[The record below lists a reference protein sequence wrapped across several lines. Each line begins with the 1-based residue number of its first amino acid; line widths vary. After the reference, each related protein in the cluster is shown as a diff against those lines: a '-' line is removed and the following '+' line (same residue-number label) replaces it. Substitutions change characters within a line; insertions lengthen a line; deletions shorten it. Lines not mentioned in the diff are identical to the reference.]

1 MTIQDLIQLKFTG
14 ELNQTISYV
23 NVTIQAV
30 SVLIGGLL
38 IWRFMNAWQRE
49 KKLERRRNPFFES
62 AYSKHWRK

>member
-1 MTIQDLIQLKFTG
+1 MTIQDLIKLKFTG

-38 IWRFMNAWQRE
+38 IWRFVSSWQR
-49 KKLERRRNPFFES
+49 KKKTRKKKKSFF
-62 AYSKHWRK
+62 

>member
-38 IWRFMNAWQRE
+38 IWRFMSAWQR
-49 KKLERRRNPFFES
+49 KKKN
-62 AYSKHWRK
+62 